1 MRRAI
6 QFSLCIL
13 ALLCSLQAF
22 AQDNNTP
29 SLIIENPDEIPPPM
43 PTIEEGEYDIYNVM
57 LLGSDTTNPRN
68 SGRTDVIVILSLNR
82 TANTVSMLSLPRDL
96 YVHIPGERVYRINS
110 AYGYGQQNGVGG
122 AELLRQTIA
131 YNLGIEID
139 RYARVDFREFQEIVD
154 ALGGVNISVDCSI
167 EDWRLTEPDLDPT
180 VEENWS
186 MFTLPVGVHH
196 MDGNLA
202 LWYARSRRTTSDF
215 DRGRRHQALLRAMWH
230 RLQDLGLLTQVAELW
245 SQASEA
251 VETDLQLNEIIGL
264 LPLAGAL
271 DSSRIRSFTFRQNVE
286 VRSWTSP
293 EGSSVLVP
301 NREAIQRLEQAMY
314 QPASSRQFVREEPRI
329 EIVNAS
335 GYGQMARVAADRL
348 AWEGFVPVIS
358 TERPNFQERTTLVDY
373 TGRTKGSS
381 LDLLAAALRVD
392 DERISI
398 EPMPERDVDFR
409 VVLGRSYS
417 ACTYAQTLP
426 LTE

>member
-1 MRRAI
+1 MRRVI
-6 QFSLCIL
+6 QVSLCVL
-13 ALLCSLQAF
+13 LLLCSLQVF
-22 AQDNNTP
+22 AQDDTAP
-29 SLIIENPDEIPPPM
+29 SLIIENPDETPPPM
-43 PTIEEGEYDIYNVM
+43 LTIEEGEYDIYNIM
-57 LLGSDTTNPRN
+57 LLGSDTTNPQN
-68 SGRTDVIVILSLNR
+68 AGRTDVIVILSINR

-96 YVHIPGERVYRINS
+96 YVYIPGERVYRINS
-110 AYGYGQQNGVGG
+110 AYGYGEQSGVGG

-131 YNLGIEID
+131 YNLGIQID
-139 RYARVDFREFQEIVD
+139 SYARVDFREFEEIVN
-154 ALGGVNISVDCSI
+154 ALGGVDISVDCSI

-180 VEENWS
+180 VEDNWS
-186 MFTLPVGVHH
+186 MFLLPVGVHH

-251 VETDLQLNEIIGL
+251 VETDLQLDDIISL
-264 LPLAGAL
+264 LPLASAL

-286 VRSWTSP
+286 VRSWSSP

-335 GYGQMARVAADRL
+335 GYGEMARVAADRL
-348 AWEGFVPVIS
+348 AWEGFIPVIS

-381 LDLLAAALRVD
+381 LDLLAAVLRVD
-392 DERISI
+392 NERISV
-398 EPMPERDVDFR
+398 EPTPEREVDFR
-409 VVLGRSYS
+409 VVLGGSYS